1 MGMGAGAAGL
11 PLEALLGMAPP
22 PAAPPGA
29 AAMGGGMPMGAPAA
43 GPIPGMPSTDPMMVA
58 QLRAADHAALDAAQD
73 AAQAEASMMMQTAT
87 AAMGGGMPP
96 VDPASLGAMPPGPA
110 GGDIAALLGAAAPPM
125 PLPGSATM
133 AYGGPD
139 AGSTESESITPLP
152 GSAFA
157 QELGGY

>member
-1 MGMGAGAAGL
+1 
-11 PLEALLGMAPP
+11 
-22 PAAPPGA
+22 
-29 AAMGGGMPMGAPAA
+29 
-43 GPIPGMPSTDPMMVA
+43 MVA
-58 QLRAADHAALDAAQD
+58 QMRAADHAALDAAQD
-73 AAQAEASMMMQTAT
+73 AAQMEASMMMQTASS
-87 AAMGGGMPP
+87 AMGGGMPP
-96 VDPASLGAMPPGPA
+96 MDPGSLGAMPAGPA

-125 PLPGSATM
+125 PLPGTATM